1 MFAGKIYCPL
11 PSGPHSS
18 LLKTAALHKLFCATR
33 VFRRK
38 FAFMCGAAAVSALL
52 APSLYDEPAGPSWV
66 GRRGKKN
73 WLRLLL
79 VIGEGVSR
87 ALVFAVR
94 ESVVGPLPTFGWAK
108 LQASDPQPLMLTT
121 CSCTAGLAR
130 MERRVRDERRIM
142 AGAVCFLGK
151 AIGQV
156 CWQGPTQVDCC
167 LLL

>member
-94 ESVVGPLPTFGWAK
+94 ESVVGPRLKPRPSAAAAGFWGPAAFPW
-108 LQASDPQPLMLTT
+108 
-121 CSCTAGLAR
+121 CSPPGTGIRA
-130 MERRVRDERRIM
+130 
-142 AGAVCFLGK
+142 
-151 AIGQV
+151 
-156 CWQGPTQVDCC
+156 
-167 LLL
+167 